1 MSSTQAV
8 ENLINGYTTSENSS
22 FLIPNATE
30 DFLAVRPSGN
40 PISAQG
46 LVGIFDKKD
55 LVAESSELINTDKIE
70 IYSDTAYPFHFE

>member
-1 MSSTQAV
+1 M
-8 ENLINGYTTSENSS
+8 
-22 FLIPNATE
+22 
-30 DFLAVRPSGN
+30 RPSGN

-46 LVGIFDKKD
+46 LVGIFNKKD

>member
-1 MSSTQAV
+1 M
-8 ENLINGYTTSENSS
+8 
-22 FLIPNATE
+22 
-30 DFLAVRPSGN
+30 RPSGN

-70 IYSDTAYPFHFE
+70 IYSDAAYPFHFE